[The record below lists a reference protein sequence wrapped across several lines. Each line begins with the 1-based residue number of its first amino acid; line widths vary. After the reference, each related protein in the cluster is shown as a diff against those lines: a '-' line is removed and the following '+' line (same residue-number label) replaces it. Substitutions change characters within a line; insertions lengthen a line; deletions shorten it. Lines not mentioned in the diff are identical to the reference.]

1 MLAMDG
7 TVGASDGA
15 FDVSEGGIHPLERG
29 RQGSAA
35 ARLGDDRLMDAAGF
49 ADTGETAQPV
59 RDSAGGIEIVPR
71 QGGDLGAARRH
82 DRRLARRTAAAF
94 ATVALAAEIGVVHLD
109 PSRQTLCGVPLH
121 HHLHQF
127 VLDFPGRGLGDP
139 KPASQLDA
147 GNASLAL
154 GEVVHGAKP
163 SPQRHFGRRENCSG
177 DQGCLPS
184 TGGTL
189 VKRAGFDEA
198 VMLAAADWADET
210 RGPAPTH
217 HCLAALILGS
227 VQTGKL
233 SLTEALLKL
242 DLVARIVLT
251 RLKQPYVPGLYH
263 DFSAED
269 SR

>member
-1 MLAMDG
+1 MQPALPTPVKQRSPSVMTVLVGLKLCLAKAVISAQRKPFTRRNFKRIG
-7 TVGASDGA
+7 WPCGV
-15 FDVSEGGIHPLERG
+15 VS
-29 RQGSAA
+29 
-35 ARLGDDRLMDAAGF
+35 
-49 ADTGETAQPV
+49 
-59 RDSAGGIEIVPR
+59 
-71 QGGDLGAARRH
+71 
-82 DRRLARRTAAAF
+82 TAA
-94 ATVALAAEIGVVHLD
+94 TIGVVHLD

-127 VLDFPGRGLGDP
+127 VLDFPGRGLGDS
-139 KPASQLDA
+139 KPASQFDA

-163 SPQRHFGRRENCSG
+163 SPQRHFGRRENRSG

-184 TGGTL
+184 TGGAL
-189 VKRAGFDEA
+189 VKRAGLDQA

-217 HCLAALILGS
+217 HRLAALILGS

-242 DLVARIVLT
+242 DLVARH
-251 RLKQPYVPGLYH
+251 RSNSQKQTVCSRFVPSFLG
-263 DFSAED
+263 
-269 SR
+269 